1 LCCFSSFFLIKHYSP
16 FFFFTF
22 PHLIFAAVESK
33 RRKSSKKCCFSK
45 KKKKKVLCF
54 NLFFFDDCIILLL
67 VFLTRRLNIWFDI
80 LNSAESFRAFSSA
93 VLALAPIFFL
103 SVSHSFSFYFLSI
116 FFSRWFFFLHSGL
129 GFHVFLSRQCQSSSS
144 FSFFFPFCE
153 FSDNDFFLLETSTRK
168 DCVYNS
174 SVNHLNDIWMISL
187 MSLC

>member
-1 LCCFSSFFLIKHYSP
+1 MLFFK
-16 FFFFTF
+16 
-22 PHLIFAAVESK
+22 K
-33 RRKSSKKCCFSK
+33 KKCCVSTYFFWWLYNTSFSLFDSAFK
-45 KKKKKVLCF
+45 YLIWYFKFGRVISCF
-54 NLFFFDDCIILLL
+54 FFRCFGFGAHFFSFSLTFIQFLFFVNF
-67 VFLTRRLNIWFDI
+67 FF
-80 LNSAESFRAFSSA
+80 A
-93 VLALAPIFFL
+93 VI
-103 SVSHSFSFYFLSI
+103 
-116 FFSRWFFFLHSGL
+116 FFLHSGL